1 MAEDKKKSEREQ
13 KIARE
18 IARLTKNFSKIDGKK
33 RSIIRG
39 LIDRAAF
46 MRVSLDEMEEDLDEN
61 GFTELFSQGDQVPY
75 ERKRPTADLY
85 NTMNANYQKIIKQLT
100 DLAPKE
106 ETRQDAGD
114 GFDEFVEGREDA

>member
-1 MAEDKKKSEREQ
+1 MAGDKKKSKREQ
-13 KIARE
+13 AINRE
-18 IARLTKNFSKIDGKK
+18 VARLTQNFAKIDDKR

-46 MRVSLDEMEEDLDEN
+46 MRVALEEMEVDLDEK
-61 GFTELFSQGDQVPY
+61 GFTELFSQGDQAPY
-75 ERKRPTADLY
+75 ERKRPTAELY

-106 ETRQDAGD
+106 EPKAETGD
-114 GFDEFVEGREDA
+114 GFEDFVEGREDA

>member
-1 MAEDKKKSEREQ
+1 MAGDKKKNNREQ
-13 KIARE
+13 AINRE
-18 IARLTKNFSKIDGKK
+18 IARLTKNFSTIDGKK

-46 MRVSLDEMEEDLDEN
+46 MRVSLDEMEVDLDEN

-100 DLAPKE
+100 DLTPKE
-106 ETRQDAGD
+106 EPKQDAGD

>member
-106 ETRQDAGD
+106 EPRQDAVD